1 MYYRPVD
8 RHLPFTLIRGGEGQE
23 RTRFVCGYL
32 GCDARPFNPL
42 LAALPPMLRVSWP
55 TDGGRWVTDLFSM
68 ALKEGGSG
76 RAGGETVLAKLSEL
90 MFVEVIRCYIETLP
104 LKSRGWLSGL
114 RDPHI
119 GKALRLLH
127 ARPAEGWTL
136 DRLAREAGLSRT
148 VFAERFSEYVGVSPL
163 HYLTGWR
170 LQLARRLLQQTGFG
184 VARAAA
190 AVGYKSEAAFNPP
203 LRSSSAFPQ
212 GRGAKADCRRPNTSL
227 LIPFEFRL
235 RLARRRRREKFDL
248 RRLRRAA
255 SRRDFGVGRNSALQ
269 IMQLCDR
276 SPSHTRFWDRGLLR
290 PLDVNS
296 SRPVSAISSHSPQ
309 RASDFY
315 DHAMSSLRLLPC
327 PNSTSA
333 APCR

>member
-1 MYYRPVD
+1 MR
-8 RHLPFTLIRGGEGQE
+8 RLP
-23 RTRFVCGYL
+23 
-32 GCDARPFNPL
+32 
-42 LAALPPMLRVSWP
+42 AALS
-55 TDGGRWVTDLFSM
+55 
-68 ALKEGGSG
+68 
-76 RAGGETVLAKLSEL
+76 
-90 MFVEVIRCYIETLP
+90 
-104 LKSRGWLSGL
+104 
-114 RDPHI
+114 H
-119 GKALRLLH
+119 
-127 ARPAEGWTL
+127 
-136 DRLAREAGLSRT
+136 RLAPSA
-148 VFAERFSEYVGVSPL
+148 F
-163 HYLTGWR
+163 
-170 LQLARRLLQQTGFG
+170 ARRLLQTDGIPASR
-184 VARAAA
+184 ARRLQSAI
-190 AVGYKSEAAFNPP
+190 NPRRPSIAP

-248 RRLRRAA
+248 RRLLPSGKPAGFRRRAEDLP
-255 SRRDFGVGRNSALQ
+255 SK